1 MCACY
6 DPIMKHDRATTIL
19 ALVRI
24 IAVLGMALS
33 ISLGIF
39 MLLGGWWLPALVA
52 LACFIPFFA
61 AMRWM
66 EKHAASDQL

>member
-1 MCACY
+1 
-6 DPIMKHDRATTIL
+6 MKHDRATTIL

-24 IAVLGMALS
+24 VAVLGMAFS

-39 MLLGGWWLPALVA
+39 MLLGGWWRPSLVA
-52 LACFIPFFA
+52 FVCFVPFFA

-66 EKHAASDQL
+66 EKRAARDSA